1 MAEKEPHLVASR
13 QDLGTESAM
22 EKDVTTASDSEQQQ
36 QQDAKPLHYLEGARL
51 HAVTVGLA
59 LGLFLVN
66 FEITIVST
74 ALVSI
79 TSELQEFKRS
89 SWIITAYL
97 LTYVAGLVTWAKL
110 SDILGR
116 KTTSIS
122 ALFIF
127 AAFSGGCG
135 ASQTLVQLAICRA
148 FQGIGG
154 SGIYAVNMVMMYEL
168 VPPPK
173 YPLYTAMITVV
184 VALSFSLGPIFGGLI
199 TSGGGSSTWRWVFL
213 LNVPAGVLAAS
224 ILFMAVPAEF
234 PYQVSTELVEQKR
247 KTIKWSSIDFTGAF
261 LMLAALAL
269 LITGL
274 EEAASHLDW
283 NQSTVL
289 GTLIASGLTWMAFF
303 GYQWWIGRPGSG
315 IEPVF
320 PWRFCQSRVIA
331 GLLLTSFMTGA
342 VSITCIF
349 QLPLRYQ
356 TSAGLD
362 PLQAG
367 LRLIPF
373 SVCGP
378 LGTIVCAVFSKNRRV
393 PPIYMA
399 LVGGVMQIVGLV
411 FLSRGDPHE
420 PDWHGLYGLEVVI
433 GLGFGLCLGAAT
445 LLVPYVVEKRD
456 LAIGAAAPVQLRF
469 LGSATVISIVT
480 AVGNSWLRD
489 SLSQSLQPTQIQA
502 IFQSSA
508 AIGKL
513 PLELETIV
521 RARFVESFNLQMRI
535 VIGFA
540 VAGVLTVLL
549 MWQKP
554 QVKVA

>member
-1 MAEKEPHLVASR
+1 MMR
-13 QDLGTESAM
+13 
-22 EKDVTTASDSEQQQ
+22 KDMFTSSDSEQQNTGQ
-36 QQDAKPLHYLEGARL
+36 NTEQQDAKTSNYLQGPRL
-51 HAVTVGLA
+51 HAVTIGLA

-74 ALVSI
+74 ALISI
-79 TSELQEFKRS
+79 TSELQEFRKS

-97 LTYVAGLVTWAKL
+97 LTYVAGLIIWAKL

-116 KTTSIS
+116 KTTCIS

-135 ASQTLVQLAICRA
+135 ASKTLVQLAICRA

-199 TSGGGSSTWRWVFL
+199 TSGGDGSAWRWVFL
-213 LNVPAGVLAAS
+213 LNVPAGVLAAA
-224 ILFMAVPAEF
+224 ILFLAVPSDF
-234 PYQVSTELVEQKR
+234 PYQGPGELVQQKG

-283 NQSTVL
+283 NQATVF
-289 GTLIASGLTWMAFF
+289 GTLITSGLTWMAFF
-303 GYQWWIGRPGSG
+303 GYQWWISRPGSG
-315 IEPVF
+315 IESVF
-320 PWRFCQSRVIA
+320 PWRFCQSRVIG

-356 TSAGLD
+356 TSAGLS
-362 PLQAG
+362 PLEAG
-367 LRLIPF
+367 VRLIPF

-378 LGTIVCAVFSKNRRV
+378 LGTIICAAFSKNRRV

-399 LVGGVMQIVGLV
+399 LVGSCMQIIGLV
-411 FLSRGDPHE
+411 FLSRGDPHD
-420 PDWHGLYGLEVVI
+420 PDWYGLYGLEVVI

-480 AVGNSWLRD
+480 AVGNSWLKD
-489 SLSQSLQPTQIQA
+489 SLSESLRADQIQA
-502 IFQSSA
+502 IFRSSTT
-508 AIGKL
+508 IVDL
-513 PLELETIV
+513 PEHLETLV
-521 RARFVESFNLQMRI
+521 RTRFVETFNLQMRI
-535 VIGFA
+535 VVGFA
-540 VAGVLTVLL
+540 VAGVFTVLL